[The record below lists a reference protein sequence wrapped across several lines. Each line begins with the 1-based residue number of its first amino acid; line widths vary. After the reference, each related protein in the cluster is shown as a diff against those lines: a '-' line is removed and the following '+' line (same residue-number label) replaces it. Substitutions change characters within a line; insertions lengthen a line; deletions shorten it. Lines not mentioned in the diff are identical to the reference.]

1 MGVVY
6 SAVHERLGRPVAIK
20 VLRRELSENTDLS
33 SRFQM
38 EAELVTRIGHPNIVA
53 VYDFGRLPSGCLYY
67 VMEMIRGQSLRSR
80 LDQRPLSPQEIVQV
94 FGPLLSAVRAA
105 HEIGVVHRDGKPTPV
120 PSRNENSTTWG
131 KRREKRADD
140 PASTVRSQSLHCS
153 F

>member
-105 HEIGVVHRDGKPTPV
+105 HEIGVVHRELFK
-120 PSRNENSTTWG
+120 
-131 KRREKRADD
+131 
-140 PASTVRSQSLHCS
+140 
-153 F
+153 